1 MTQTSDQT
9 SISRQTSSGK
19 VALGCDEAA
28 YQLKEVIKQ
37 HLNAQGIETQ
47 DFGVQEGE
55 TALYPDVA
63 FAVAERV
70 AAGEFARAI
79 LMCGTGIGV
88 AISANKV
95 PGIRAAQTHDTYSA
109 QRARKSNNAQII
121 TLGARVVGTE
131 LAKSVVDAFLASEF
145 EGGPSAAKVDKI
157 NAYDEQRRLAREQEP
172 ERETTSC

>member
-1 MTQTSDQT
+1 MTSPPRPG
-9 SISRQTSSGK
+9 RQTAASK
-19 VALGCDEAA
+19 IALGCDEAA

-37 HLNAQGIETQ
+37 HLHAQGIETE
-47 DFGVQEGE
+47 DFGVQDGE

-70 AAGEFARAI
+70 AAGEFERAI

-145 EGGPSAAKVDKI
+145 EGGHSSAKVDRI
-157 NAYDEQRRLAREQEP
+157 NAYDEQHRQARAQESV
-172 ERETTSC
+172 RETTNC